1 MVHWIWVAPSLLVIS
16 LALGWM
22 FVAHPVRLA
31 TLILFAALADR
42 FARGF
47 MMGWRERPSA
57 TNEQTALEER
67 PG

>member
-1 MVHWIWVAPSLLVIS
+1 MVHWMWVAPSLLVIS

-42 FARGF
+42 FA
-47 MMGWRERPSA
+47 
-57 TNEQTALEER
+57 
-67 PG
+67 